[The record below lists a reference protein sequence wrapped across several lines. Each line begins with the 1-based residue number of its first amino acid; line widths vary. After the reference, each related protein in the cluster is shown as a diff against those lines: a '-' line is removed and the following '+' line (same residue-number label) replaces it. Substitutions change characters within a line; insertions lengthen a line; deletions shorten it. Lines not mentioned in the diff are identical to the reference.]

1 MTFLKPGT
9 LQHRGAGLMHPPAK
23 TLKEKENDHDS
34 DVEGT

>member
-1 MTFLKPGT
+1 MTALTPRHPGAV
-9 LQHRGAGLMHPPAK
+9 LGLMRPPAK